1 MKTGFRLLMYEVYAT
16 LSFQDTSVLSP
27 AIPIGIVLACA
38 FYVYKHSASNLFETS
53 PCLVDIMYGITI
65 AKLTCK
71 LVVSSFHLPFAFPFF
86 TIELFKNSFSV
97 SHMLSSQA

>member
-1 MKTGFRLLMYEVYAT
+1 M
-16 LSFQDTSVLSP
+16 LSP

-38 FYVYKHSASNLFETS
+38 FYVYKHSESNVFETS

-71 LVVSSFHLPFAFPFF
+71 LVVSSVHYRLYFFLPRRL
-86 TIELFKNSFSV
+86 IQKIFSI
-97 SHMLSSQA
+97 

>member
-1 MKTGFRLLMYEVYAT
+1 M
-16 LSFQDTSVLSP
+16 LSP

-38 FYVYKHSASNLFETS
+38 FYVYKHSESNVFETS

-71 LVVSSFHLPFAFPFF
+71 LVVSSVHLYCRLYFCLLHGL
-86 TIELFKNSFSV
+86 IQKSFS
-97 SHMLSSQA
+97 M